1 MPSNGCSLPLL
12 SIPGLGPSTARLLYD
27 PFHVTTLDELEQA
40 AREHR
45 LGGIPGIG
53 DMSEESIL
61 KGIDSVRRTEERKKG
76 V

>member
-1 MPSNGCSLPLL
+1 
-12 SIPGLGPSTARLLYD
+12 
-27 PFHVTTLDELEQA
+27 VTTLDELEQA